1 MRLHGLGARVVV
13 TDPAAI
19 DNARRTHPQ
28 LSYEASRD
36 DTIRDADAILL
47 VTEWD
52 EYRRQLSP
60 DHASTLTDGRVVV
73 DGRNGLDASAW
84 RAAGWTYYGMGRP

>member
-1 MRLHGLGARVVV
+1 VVV

-19 DNARRTHPQ
+19 ENARRLHPQ
-28 LSYEASRD
+28 LTYVEERDEA
-36 DTIRDADAILL
+36 IRDADAIVM

-52 EYRRQLSP
+52 EYRRELSP
-60 DHASTLTDGRVVV
+60 EHASTLTSGRVAI
-73 DGRNGLDASAW
+73 DGRNGWDAAAW